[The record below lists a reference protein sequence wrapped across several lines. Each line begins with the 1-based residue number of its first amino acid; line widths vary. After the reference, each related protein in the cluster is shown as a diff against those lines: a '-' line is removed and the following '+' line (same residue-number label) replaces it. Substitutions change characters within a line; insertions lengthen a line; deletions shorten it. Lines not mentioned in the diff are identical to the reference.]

1 MLYTSD
7 KSGKLV
13 LDTKDNFL
21 SCMSEH
27 YNKDKIVTPSEVV
40 EAEKHINDHSRSWCQ
55 ILNVGQASGSGQPR
69 RCNRA
74 MVGRFHTIPSLQG
87 LRKDHKGHINNDPNK
102 GPKLRP
108 LAAANKAPNACLGNL
123 VARVTKSV
131 GDSLATKYG

>member
-1 MLYTSD
+1 MYNSD

-21 SCMSEH
+21 KCMSEH
-27 YNKDKIVTPSEVV
+27 YQSDDTVTPKEVIK
-40 EAEKHINDHSRSWCQ
+40 AENTLNNHARSWGQ
-55 ILNVGQASGSGQPR
+55 ILNIGEASGTGQPR

-87 LRKDHKGHINNDPNK
+87 LRKDHKGHLDGDPNK

-108 LAAANKAPNACLGNL
+108 LAADH
-123 VARVTKSV
+123 KS
-131 GDSLATKYG
+131 SW